1 MLRRIISAVLA
12 VAIALP
18 QGAFAQQ
25 AFYFRHAVSSVATPT
40 NPGTPGEEG
49 PVRGTGDLAI
59 YLPVQVRARLGV
71 PFSLQ
76 LTAQNATG
84 TIAWSSIGTAIP
96 DGLTFNPGTGLIS
109 GVPTAIQTS
118 QAARFKGVDANGKWG
133 ESPSLIIDVQ
143 PVPTITVSPS
153 YTAKTGDEFAL
164 RPNARPVFG
173 SQAWTLSG
181 QLPLGLSLN
190 PNTGS
195 ISGTP
200 RQQGTYAGL
209 RLSVTDADGATGSS
223 SEFAIAVT
231 SSINIAGLPSKISAR
246 LARAMNEIRPTATG
260 TPGPYTW
267 TVSEEGTPL
276 PAGLSLNSSTG
287 AISGT
292 AVSTGT
298 ATGVA
303 LKVVDSTTGAS
314 TISAPVSI
322 NVADAPT
329 IAVSATYNFRQGQGA
344 KLLVRPQG
352 SNLLAGGYWSMSRS
366 VPGYEFSYSNGSLFG
381 DVGGIASYP
390 GVTFTVVDLF
400 DGATAT
406 SAPTTINIVKGL
418 KIEAPSVPAA
428 RVNKPFTM
436 AAPVVEGL
444 IGTPTWSISGGL
456 PAGLSIDTVT
466 GIVSGTPTTVGA
478 VQTSLQVR
486 DSVDGIRAI
495 SRDFRIDV
503 RPEEEPIAFEIAAIP
518 ESLPASTN
526 TFFKYT
532 PTVSGAKGT
541 VSWSLTGSLPSWALF
556 EPATGTIAGTPA
568 SPEVI
573 SGLSYRATDSA
584 DNAQAI
590 SSTFSIAVTPSAPMA
605 ISMPETLQ
613 AKVAEEITTAVP
625 TVSGGQGGQ
634 FYALATGRV
643 PEGLTFDTL
652 RGRFSGLPT
661 VSGDL
666 SGLSILVTD
675 QVGNSAVSNYFD
687 FSIAPSDS
695 SPTVSM
701 ASRIATTGQEFAAA
715 PSVAN
720 AFAPLTWAVDSGTL
734 PSWATLNT
742 TSGVI
747 SGVPPQAEVSGAI
760 SLIVTDRFGRGGRS
774 SPFTISVV
782 DAPVFSA
789 SIASLTATQGSTFGA
804 SPSVVGARGAV
815 TWSVSSGTLPPG
827 LGLNATTGHISGVP
841 STVGAFQGIVL
852 SGQDS
857 TGATTST
864 NAFAITVAPSP
875 LSMEAYPAELAAT
888 YGTPFTAPAP
898 VVRGARGTLVWSLIS
913 GTLPS
918 WASFDPA
925 TGRISGT
932 PDALTETG
940 GLRVRV
946 TDENGTNAQTTIFKI
961 PVKRQTLT
969 ASVPSSLGFHVNTPI
984 SSAAP
989 TMAGLIGSPSFTL
1002 TAGTLPSGLVLN
1014 SATGVISGTL
1024 SAPASSAG
1032 LILTLTDSFDQATAR
1047 TNSFTISVMGDP
1059 QITVASE
1066 YPGARDEGFSA
1077 SPSVTNA
1084 VGVQNWTIE
1093 SGTLPS
1099 WASLS
1104 ATTGKIFG
1112 TPTQIETSTGISLRM
1127 TDAAGGSAVSAPFS
1141 IAIGSGLSA
1150 SSDHTIYTPRIGVA
1164 FATDSPRV
1172 YNAKGTIS
1180 WSVETGSLP
1189 SWATLDAV
1197 TGVISG
1203 IPTQASTHTVTLLL
1217 TDSAGGTAT
1226 LSPLTFNTK
1235 SSAEIAVASKSL
1247 RVGAPLA
1254 LQPVVTGA
1262 VTTMEWTV
1270 SSGELPPWA
1279 VLDTATGAITGTP
1292 VATGAWTLSLKGT
1305 EADGAV
1311 STSPNFTI
1319 TATPG
1324 LSVANQA
1331 QSYGGRIERPFSMA
1345 PVTVN
1350 GAIGTLVWSIAPRS
1364 NLPSGLTL
1372 NTANGALSGTPN
1384 LSGNFAPNLEVRD
1397 EADQATLRVS
1407 LSIQIAPKLTI
1418 GAPGTVSVHADE
1430 PFATPAPSV
1439 VGQRGALSWSL
1450 TGGTLPGWANFNAAS
1465 GTITGTAPGDLTKVG
1480 PLKLSVTDT
1489 LDQEKSAEVDIGI
1502 NVVGRLGVAG
1512 LPTSFSARNGTPFT
1526 SARPSVINAIGQATW
1541 TWGQGSNPPSW
1552 VTLNAATGV
1561 LTGTPS
1567 EVVTTSGLTLIVTD
1581 STGKVASSAP
1591 FTLTVFNQPSVT
1603 VSADTVKKRVGD
1615 DISISATATGLA
1627 GTPTW
1632 SLVFQPGSDPLPAGL
1647 IFDTATGRV
1656 SGTPSAPG
1664 SAFFMIRVTDGND
1677 QSIADSPLVSLT
1689 IGPQFVLS
1697 GLGNAYFARI
1707 GSFIDLGQPTLVGQA
1722 GATVSY
1728 SVSVAGGTMPSGLSV
1743 DPSTG
1748 HIRGVPATALSPTVA
1763 TLTATDSYDQAKARA
1778 TFTLGALPNPAISG
1792 VRDVSLRNDMP
1803 VETAALVPSAS
1814 NLFYANAGYWTVNGT
1829 LPTGVSLDPANGRL
1843 KGTPTGYAASTN
1855 FPGLTLTLT
1864 DTSDNKAVTSAP
1876 FSITVN
1882 SGMAVTTSQ
1891 PSYTLRAGVSFTTAA
1906 PTAIGISGTPT
1917 WSLTTLSGVPRP
1929 YSINSATG
1937 VIVTTPPA
1945 NAAGTWVYALSV
1957 KDSLDGKTA
1966 STEVSANILPA
1977 TTISYASNTALT
1989 PGQQISLA
1997 PVVRNNLGALSYEV
2011 YTGQLPSGMSL
2022 NATTGA
2028 ITGTSAATVTSTIKI
2043 AARDTDGYYAISDN
2057 IRIAVT
2063 NAPDVFVGEIP
2074 LAKVRK
2080 PFSIVPSTN
2089 IATVSWSL
2097 TGTLPAGLT
2106 FNSASGSI
2114 TGTPTSVGSSGT
2126 LRINALNTA
2135 TSITGYS
2142 EDFTITVAE
2151 GNVISVS
2158 AAAEKWRKG
2167 LGSTAQFAVANA
2179 VGSVTWSVSSGS
2191 LPPGVV
2197 LDSTT
2202 GSLSGTPM
2210 SFGTYQPVIRIVDSE
2225 QASATLPYT
2234 MSVQAGP
2241 SITYQAVI
2249 LRPGVNSN
2257 VLPRTQDLIGT
2268 PLFAITGTLPA
2279 GLTFSTSTGAIAGTP
2294 TDASSA
2300 PSVVTVRLTDS
2311 DGAIAE
2317 ASLSLIVSENAFI
2330 VDAGGTAFT
2339 ATVGQPF
2346 RLAPVAYLQ
2355 NETVGQYASWSIN
2368 GKLPQG
2374 LTFDPITGVISGT
2387 PSPLAAGT
2395 NTFSIQA
2402 TYNYQSA
2409 STPSLTLT
2417 VADRA
2422 APIATFASSSYTIR
2436 RGAPI
2441 SIVPTVQ
2448 NAVGDV
2454 FWSLNSGTLPPG
2466 LAASDQTGA
2475 VTGTPITNGSYQFA
2489 LRATDS
2495 SRFGVTPTV
2504 TLVVQDGL
2512 TAAVTEVSS
2521 NNRVGKVYLANAVAT
2536 GGDGE
2541 VAWSVVQGPMPTGI
2555 SLNASNGYITGTP
2568 TQAGNF
2574 LVKLRATDAR
2584 GASKEVSHIINVN
2597 DAPEIAVVA
2606 SQTAVVGSP
2615 FSFTPSALSAVPT
2628 LVWSMV
2634 GTLPAGLSFDT
2645 ATGRISGTP
2654 TAPGSANDLR
2664 LVVRD
2669 GDGLSATSRA
2679 FTITVNAA
2687 STTFTATMPS
2697 VVNFKMGVATSVSPT
2712 LNGATG
2718 SSQTY
2723 SLQWYSGAN
2732 WYAASSAN
2740 LPTGVSFDT
2749 TTGVISGTP
2758 TTTTSSQSYRIVVID
2773 YRSPSNVTATTN
2785 QFTFSIDAW
2794 TPIQVTTAPKYDI
2807 VRGQEFGMQ
2816 PAVTGNVG
2824 ETSYTLQAASG
2835 GSWVAF
2841 NAAYLP
2847 AGITFNPANGSIS
2860 GTTVVPNVPMTTFRI
2875 LVRDARNVTAY
2886 SNQFVLGIANW
2897 EMPRIT
2903 LPNNVTVNR
2912 GQSIEIAPII
2922 QGVAGTIQSM
2932 GLQGL
2937 SGGNYFNPGTA
2948 VMPGVTFNPATGVIS
2963 GIPTSSLSSYQ
2974 AYRIWLTENRNGQ
2987 VQTVYSNQLVIT
2999 VNDWATPTISIDSSV
3014 KVARGVPA
3022 VITPTVTGVS
3032 GTLGNFSVYG
3042 LSGGNWATA
3051 SLPQGMTLNT
3061 TTGVISGTPQAA
3073 TSPQSYYRLYG
3084 QETRQGQTFGFSSN
3098 AFAINITDWSP
3109 PTIVY
3114 PLRTS
3119 FVIGAPITIQ
3129 PVVENVEGTTN
3140 YNLYYYNGTA
3150 LSASSDGRWLPNGLA
3165 FDRTTGQITGTPTA
3179 GTYGTGIY
3187 YVNGTETRSV
3197 GGVNQNIA
3205 MSAPNFH
3212 IEAAPASGT
3221 PTLSYGNDNTVDAV
3235 ANGQVD
3241 AAPALAGAAQ
3251 VTGPYTL
3258 TFTPITG
3265 LTGGKVN
3272 YVNSLP
3278 AGMTFNSTTGRF
3290 TASALGPSTGGR
3302 WYGYKVCAPTPAG
3315 QACGT
3320 VTFNIAD
3327 RPNVVVD
3334 VMPYIDGTRRQSLNV
3349 VPTARNAVGAVSW
3362 TLQAQI
3368 ISVNALNA
3376 GEFATASMPPGLTFN
3391 GSTGAI
3397 SGTPTQAGIFR
3408 GYRLVATDSQ
3418 GASFRG
3424 QTQEIIIRIADVE
3437 PFTLTAPGI
3446 IDVNVNEPVDFSPVP
3461 AGNVG
3466 SVVWN
3471 SSLTILANTINDGQ
3485 GTFRQNALP
3494 LGLSYDASRG
3504 RILGTPAVSLAEG
3517 LYRGYRICGTD
3528 ELARSACTGEIIIRV
3543 QPKPVLAVKVPLY
3556 VTVRQGEA
3564 VQIVP
3569 NAENAYGTPV
3579 WNSVIISGSAP
3590 VLNGHNGDFVSGSLP
3605 PGLSYSAATGT
3616 IQGTVSLTTS
3626 PGRWRG
3632 YKIAVRDGRN
3642 ISVNSDEIIIEVVTG
3657 EPLAIQAPLVTEA
3670 VRGQPIS
3677 IQATASN
3684 VIGTLAWNP
3693 AIITGA
3699 STAQNGTNGDYVS
3712 GSLPPGLT
3720 YSAATGMI
3728 SGTVTAATAP
3738 GRWRGYKFG
3747 ATDSRNAG
3755 VTSDEIIINVQ

>member
-200 RQQGTYAGL
+200 RQQGTYTGL

-292 AVSTGT
+292 AVSTGN

-344 KLLVRPQG
+344 KLLVRPQA

-1141 IAIGSGLSA
+1141 IAIGS
-1150 SSDHTIYTPRIGVA
+1150 
-1164 FATDSPRV
+1164 
-1172 YNAKGTIS
+1172 
-1180 WSVETGSLP
+1180 
-1189 SWATLDAV
+1189 
-1197 TGVISG
+1197 
-1203 IPTQASTHTVTLLL
+1203 
-1217 TDSAGGTAT
+1217 
-1226 LSPLTFNTK
+1226 
-1235 SSAEIAVASKSL
+1235 
-1247 RVGAPLA
+1247 
-1254 LQPVVTGA
+1254 
-1262 VTTMEWTV
+1262 
-1270 SSGELPPWA
+1270 
-1279 VLDTATGAITGTP
+1279 
-1292 VATGAWTLSLKGT
+1292 
-1305 EADGAV
+1305 
-1311 STSPNFTI
+1311 
-1319 TATPG
+1319 
-1324 LSVANQA
+1324 
-1331 QSYGGRIERPFSMA
+1331 
-1345 PVTVN
+1345 
-1350 GAIGTLVWSIAPRS
+1350 
-1364 NLPSGLTL
+1364 
-1372 NTANGALSGTPN
+1372 
-1384 LSGNFAPNLEVRD
+1384 
-1397 EADQATLRVS
+1397 
-1407 LSIQIAPKLTI
+1407 
-1418 GAPGTVSVHADE
+1418 
-1430 PFATPAPSV
+1430 
-1439 VGQRGALSWSL
+1439 
-1450 TGGTLPGWANFNAAS
+1450 
-1465 GTITGTAPGDLTKVG
+1465 
-1480 PLKLSVTDT
+1480 
-1489 LDQEKSAEVDIGI
+1489 
-1502 NVVGRLGVAG
+1502 
-1512 LPTSFSARNGTPFT
+1512 
-1526 SARPSVINAIGQATW
+1526 
-1541 TWGQGSNPPSW
+1541 
-1552 VTLNAATGV
+1552 
-1561 LTGTPS
+1561 
-1567 EVVTTSGLTLIVTD
+1567 
-1581 STGKVASSAP
+1581 
-1591 FTLTVFNQPSVT
+1591 
-1603 VSADTVKKRVGD
+1603 
-1615 DISISATATGLA
+1615 
-1627 GTPTW
+1627 
-1632 SLVFQPGSDPLPAGL
+1632 
-1647 IFDTATGRV
+1647 
-1656 SGTPSAPG
+1656 
-1664 SAFFMIRVTDGND
+1664 
-1677 QSIADSPLVSLT
+1677 
-1689 IGPQFVLS
+1689 
-1697 GLGNAYFARI
+1697 
-1707 GSFIDLGQPTLVGQA
+1707 
-1722 GATVSY
+1722 
-1728 SVSVAGGTMPSGLSV
+1728 
-1743 DPSTG
+1743 
-1748 HIRGVPATALSPTVA
+1748 
-1763 TLTATDSYDQAKARA
+1763 
-1778 TFTLGALPNPAISG
+1778 
-1792 VRDVSLRNDMP
+1792 
-1803 VETAALVPSAS
+1803 
-1814 NLFYANAGYWTVNGT
+1814 
-1829 LPTGVSLDPANGRL
+1829 
-1843 KGTPTGYAASTN
+1843 
-1855 FPGLTLTLT
+1855 
-1864 DTSDNKAVTSAP
+1864 
-1876 FSITVN
+1876 
-1882 SGMAVTTSQ
+1882 
-1891 PSYTLRAGVSFTTAA
+1891 
-1906 PTAIGISGTPT
+1906 
-1917 WSLTTLSGVPRP
+1917 
-1929 YSINSATG
+1929 
-1937 VIVTTPPA
+1937 
-1945 NAAGTWVYALSV
+1945 
-1957 KDSLDGKTA
+1957 
-1966 STEVSANILPA
+1966 
-1977 TTISYASNTALT
+1977 
-1989 PGQQISLA
+1989 
-1997 PVVRNNLGALSYEV
+1997 
-2011 YTGQLPSGMSL
+2011 
-2022 NATTGA
+2022 
-2028 ITGTSAATVTSTIKI
+2028 
-2043 AARDTDGYYAISDN
+2043 
-2057 IRIAVT
+2057 
-2063 NAPDVFVGEIP
+2063 
-2074 LAKVRK
+2074 
-2080 PFSIVPSTN
+2080 
-2089 IATVSWSL
+2089 
-2097 TGTLPAGLT
+2097 
-2106 FNSASGSI
+2106 
-2114 TGTPTSVGSSGT
+2114 
-2126 LRINALNTA
+2126 
-2135 TSITGYS
+2135 
-2142 EDFTITVAE
+2142 
-2151 GNVISVS
+2151 
-2158 AAAEKWRKG
+2158 
-2167 LGSTAQFAVANA
+2167 
-2179 VGSVTWSVSSGS
+2179 
-2191 LPPGVV
+2191 
-2197 LDSTT
+2197 
-2202 GSLSGTPM
+2202 
-2210 SFGTYQPVIRIVDSE
+2210 
-2225 QASATLPYT
+2225 
-2234 MSVQAGP
+2234 
-2241 SITYQAVI
+2241 
-2249 LRPGVNSN
+2249 
-2257 VLPRTQDLIGT
+2257 
-2268 PLFAITGTLPA
+2268 
-2279 GLTFSTSTGAIAGTP
+2279 
-2294 TDASSA
+2294 
-2300 PSVVTVRLTDS
+2300 
-2311 DGAIAE
+2311 
-2317 ASLSLIVSENAFI
+2317 
-2330 VDAGGTAFT
+2330 
-2339 ATVGQPF
+2339 
-2346 RLAPVAYLQ
+2346 
-2355 NETVGQYASWSIN
+2355 
-2368 GKLPQG
+2368 
-2374 LTFDPITGVISGT
+2374 
-2387 PSPLAAGT
+2387 
-2395 NTFSIQA
+2395 
-2402 TYNYQSA
+2402 
-2409 STPSLTLT
+2409 
-2417 VADRA
+2417 
-2422 APIATFASSSYTIR
+2422 
-2436 RGAPI
+2436 
-2441 SIVPTVQ
+2441 
-2448 NAVGDV
+2448 
-2454 FWSLNSGTLPPG
+2454 
-2466 LAASDQTGA
+2466 
-2475 VTGTPITNGSYQFA
+2475 
-2489 LRATDS
+2489 
-2495 SRFGVTPTV
+2495 
-2504 TLVVQDGL
+2504 
-2512 TAAVTEVSS
+2512 
-2521 NNRVGKVYLANAVAT
+2521 
-2536 GGDGE
+2536 
-2541 VAWSVVQGPMPTGI
+2541 
-2555 SLNASNGYITGTP
+2555 
-2568 TQAGNF
+2568 
-2574 LVKLRATDAR
+2574 
-2584 GASKEVSHIINVN
+2584 
-2597 DAPEIAVVA
+2597 
-2606 SQTAVVGSP
+2606 
-2615 FSFTPSALSAVPT
+2615 SFTPSALSAVPT

-2749 TTGVISGTP
+2749 TKGVISGTP

-3471 SSLTILANTINDGQ
+3471 GSLTILANTINDGQ